1 MQDREYVMVLI
12 QSLEKKKE
20 ILNKLIEKNKE
31 QGTLFINEDS
41 DPDRLEENI
50 QEKNVLVEQLNQ
62 LDDGFQQIYDRIKVI
77 LQEQKE
83 SYKEE
88 ICAMKQLI
96 TEITDRSTTVQTQEL
111 RNRDLA
117 VKRFSSVK
125 GNIRQ
130 ARASNQVASQ
140 YYKSMSKVNTVD
152 SQFLDSKK

>member
-12 QSLEKKKE
+12 QSREKKKE

-62 LDDGFQQIYDRIKVI
+62 LDDGFQQIYDRIKAI

-83 SYKEE
+83 SYK
-88 ICAMKQLI
+88 
-96 TEITDRSTTVQTQEL
+96 
-111 RNRDLA
+111 
-117 VKRFSSVK
+117 
-125 GNIRQ
+125 
-130 ARASNQVASQ
+130 
-140 YYKSMSKVNTVD
+140 
-152 SQFLDSKK
+152 

>member
-83 SYKEE
+83 SYH
-88 ICAMKQLI
+88 
-96 TEITDRSTTVQTQEL
+96 V
-111 RNRDLA
+111 
-117 VKRFSSVK
+117 VKMF
-125 GNIRQ
+125 
-130 ARASNQVASQ
+130 
-140 YYKSMSKVNTVD
+140 YEKV
-152 SQFLDSKK
+152 